1 MGRLKQ
7 HCQTVRAM
15 SAVLIISLFASGCT
29 IKLAYNFLD
38 WGIYWQLEDYV
49 KFNRDQRSLVKDE
62 ITKLVDW
69 HRSDELPQYAD
80 KLELLAE
87 GLDSGLTID
96 LLNDTYNA
104 LSDSWQRLVIETLP
118 AAADI
123 LSKLTEQQI
132 NAFFDIL
139 IAEEED
145 DARDIER
152 DTQDQLIA
160 EREEYI
166 SEKVTDLVGKL
177 NDEQKLLIAQWAQDI
192 KPTERLSLD
201 HSIQWRTKMQAA
213 MADRQDKQQLEQ
225 ALILLFANP
234 DQLWSDQYRQ
244 LIDTNQSLI
253 IRLLFDIN
261 QTLTVKQRQK
271 LIKKLNSFIKD
282 LRDLSR

>member
-177 NDEQKLLIAQWAQDI
+177 NDEQKLLIAQWAQAI